1 MENTYI
7 YGGFIQTGGKLQDG
21 TPWAGINIMIARHQ
35 VDEKGT
41 NILPVCATIA
51 KARNDSELLTT
62 LASLRLG
69 ALVDIF
75 FDERGKIA
83 YFKPKGVK

>member
-51 KARNDSELLTT
+51 KARND
-62 LASLRLG
+62 
-69 ALVDIF
+69 
-75 FDERGKIA
+75 
-83 YFKPKGVK
+83 